1 MASLPRV
8 RDLMDNTPH
17 ALPPEMP
24 IVQAIGELIRRGIT
38 GAPVADAKGRVYGVL
53 SELDGLRL
61 LARGDQDLDIP
72 SGTVRDHMDKFA
84 PIVEPRM
91 DVYYVA
97 GLFLRDPTR
106 RRFPVV
112 EDGKLV
118 GVITRKDIL
127 KVVEEHHDSLY

>member
-1 MASLPRV
+1 MSRLPRV
-8 RDLMDNTPH
+8 RDLMETDHHSLDPD
-17 ALPPEMP
+17 MP
-24 IVQAIGELIRRGIT
+24 IVQAIRELIEHGIT
-38 GAPVADAKGRVYGVL
+38 GAPVVDANGRVYGVL

-61 LARGDQDLDIP
+61 LARGDADLDIP
-72 SGTVRDHMDKFA
+72 QGTVRDHMDKFA

-106 RRFPVV
+106 RRFPVC
-112 EDGKLV
+112 EDGRLV

-127 KVVEEHHDSLY
+127 KVVEKHHDSLY